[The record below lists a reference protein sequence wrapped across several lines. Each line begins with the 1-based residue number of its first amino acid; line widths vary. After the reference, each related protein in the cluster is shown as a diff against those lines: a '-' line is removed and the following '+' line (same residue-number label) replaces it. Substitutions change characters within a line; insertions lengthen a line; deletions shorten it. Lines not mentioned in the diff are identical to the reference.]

1 MAREVVIIGAGIVG
15 VALARELA
23 ARPGIRVTVLD
34 RDRDGDR
41 PLGST
46 AFAPGFVGIYNDAP
60 ILVELARASA
70 AVYAAAGT
78 GFAQAGGLEL
88 ATSDAGAA
96 QVERRSRAARVAGL
110 ASAMLAPA
118 ELPTAVAAFVDVR
131 QVVAAAR
138 CGDDAVAEPSA
149 LTAALRAQAE
159 SRGVRFLAG
168 RVIGLDAVG
177 SRLAIA
183 TASGARF
190 GADDVVLAGGVW
202 GAFLAELAG
211 GALPLVPVAHPY
223 VYSAKDAGLAAGPFV
238 RWPEH
243 HVYARVHDGR
253 LGWGSYDHRPVPVG
267 LDELEAGAGLPWNA
281 AFDAAIAAAQRLL
294 RPEACFAPGQRV
306 NGVFAMTPDNLPFL
320 GRHPALPGVWVAQAI
335 WITHAA
341 GAAARLA
348 DAMTG
353 GCELPRELGV
363 DRFAGRPGD
372 ALQAAALRLYRDI
385 YAHEG
390 GGNA

>member
-138 CGDDAVAEPSA
+138 
-149 LTAALRAQAE
+149 
-159 SRGVRFLAG
+159 
-168 RVIGLDAVG
+168 
-177 SRLAIA
+177 
-183 TASGARF
+183 
-190 GADDVVLAGGVW
+190 
-202 GAFLAELAG
+202 
-211 GALPLVPVAHPY
+211 
-223 VYSAKDAGLAAGPFV
+223 
-238 RWPEH
+238 
-243 HVYARVHDGR
+243 
-253 LGWGSYDHRPVPVG
+253 
-267 LDELEAGAGLPWNA
+267 
-281 AFDAAIAAAQRLL
+281 
-294 RPEACFAPGQRV
+294 
-306 NGVFAMTPDNLPFL
+306 
-320 GRHPALPGVWVAQAI
+320 
-335 WITHAA
+335 
-341 GAAARLA
+341 
-348 DAMTG
+348 
-353 GCELPRELGV
+353 
-363 DRFAGRPGD
+363 
-372 ALQAAALRLYRDI
+372 
-385 YAHEG
+385 
-390 GGNA
+390 